1 MIVHSFRCVW
11 CKTSF
16 LTQVA
21 RCSCGS
27 SVQVVYERIPKISWN
42 TLRTRSFGHWR
53 YAAFLP
59 EAEHLVS
66 LDEGH
71 TPLIGAGK
79 LFFKLEGCNP
89 TGSFKDRGTTVEVSL
104 TGTKGVVC
112 ASTGN
117 MGASVAAYCARAKR
131 SCTIVL
137 PQHTPEQK
145 IKQIHRYGAVVKKV
159 RGHYTD
165 AVFFAQNIARS
176 KKMYLAGDYAY
187 RREGEKTV
195 LFEIL
200 DQLRDV
206 ERIICPMGNGT
217 LISALWQGI
226 VDFRTAGLI
235 KKIPTLIGVQATGC
249 APIAKA
255 FLQQKPVQPVVPQTI
270 ASAVACGDP
279 LDGVLA
285 VQALTQSKG
294 TVMTITD
301 TALIRARRTLAA
313 EYGIDAEPAGVLPF
327 AAWQNMK
334 QHKKTALVITGNG
347 LKDLVHV

>member
-1 MIVHSFRCVW
+1 MIVHSFQCVW

-16 LTQVA
+16 LAQVA
-21 RCSCGS
+21 RCACGS
-27 SVQVVYERIPKISWN
+27 SVRVVYERVPKLSWGVV
-42 TLRTRSFGHWR
+42 RSRPFGHWR

-59 EAEHLVS
+59 EAEQVVS

-71 TPLIGAGK
+71 TPLVGFGN

-104 TGTKGVVC
+104 TGRKGVVC

-131 SCTIVL
+131 ECMIVL
-137 PQHTPEQK
+137 PRNTPQQK
-145 IKQIHRYGAVVKKV
+145 VKQIQVFGAVVKKV

-165 AVFFAQNIARS
+165 AVVFAQRVACS
-176 KKMYLAGDYAY
+176 KGWYLAGDYAY

-195 LFEIL
+195 VFEIL

-226 VDFRTAGLI
+226 LDFRAAGLI
-235 KKIPTLIGVQATGC
+235 RKLPVLIGVQAAGC

-255 FLQQKPVQPVVPQTI
+255 FCQNAEVRPVVPKTI

-279 LDGVLA
+279 LDGALALQVLR
-285 VQALTQSKG
+285 QSKG
-294 TVMTITD
+294 TVLAITD
-301 TALIRARRTLAA
+301 KELIRARRILAV
-313 EYGIDAEPAGVLPF
+313 EYGLDAEPAGVLPF
-327 AAWQNMK
+327 AAWQKM
-334 QHKKTALVITGNG
+334 QQRKKTVLVMTGHG
-347 LKDLVHV
+347 LKDFVHV